1 MFRTILSKTLRDYR
15 VPILGWGYGLALLM
29 VVGLAA
35 ATPALRDAYASIAQ
49 SLRFLGDPVAVQT
62 PEGYATT
69 RYLQLFVPLLLS
81 IWPILVGARM
91 VRGEEERGTMDVIL
105 ATPQPRTR
113 VILEKLLALVIAL
126 LLIALLMALG
136 TIAGEARADTQV
148 NFGRAIQTALN
159 VSLLAFFFA
168 MVALLVSQF
177 TSSRGAAVGLA
188 SGLMILAVLFDG
200 TGRTVSGAWVQYLSP
215 FYYYNLNRPLVA
227 GFNDAPGG
235 AILLLGLSL
244 LFAGIS
250 VVLFARRDSGRP
262 AFAWQRNHTNDEH
275 LVERSLKR
283 AERDVSVRS
292 ISLRALSA
300 QGWASFWWLLG
311 IVAWCAFLVL
321 LIPSAQEPLQ
331 KALAQSPSL
340 NKLFS
345 SSEIATNAGFL
356 SAVVFGYGGIVLV
369 VIFAMTLALT
379 WAGDL
384 ENGRLE
390 LVLGT
395 PRSRSRMMLER
406 FGAVL
411 LMALLASVFAW
422 LAIVVAAQIAD
433 LSIDQGHVIAAS
445 FSMLPLA
452 LIIIG
457 LVYAVAGRLRYGAV
471 LGIVTAYI
479 ALAFLAEFLRSL
491 LNLPDWLLSLSIF
504 YQYGSPVIDGMNW
517 GVFLGMTGV
526 AIVLLVIGLVQ
537 FRYADVERG

>member
-1 MFRTILSKTLRDYR
+1 
-15 VPILGWGYGLALLM
+15 M
-29 VVGLAA
+29 VAGLAA

-49 SLRFLGDPVAVQT
+49 SLRFLGDPFAMQT

-69 RYLQLFVPLLLS
+69 RYLELFVPLLLS
-81 IWPILVGARM
+81 IWAILAGARM
-91 VRGEEERGTMDVIL
+91 LRGEEERGTMDVLL

-126 LLIALLMALG
+126 LLVALLMALG
-136 TIAGEARADTQV
+136 TIAGESRADTQV
-148 NFGRAIQTALN
+148 NVGRALLTALN

-168 MVALLVSQF
+168 MVALLISQF

-188 SGLMILAVLFDG
+188 SGLMILAILLDG

-215 FYYYNLNRPLVA
+215 FYYYNLNRPLIPS
-227 GFNDAPGG
+227 FNDAP
-235 AILLLGLSL
+235 AAALLLLGLSL
-244 LFAGIS
+244 LFAATS

-262 AFAWQRNHTNDEH
+262 AFAWQRNHTNDKQQ
-275 LVERSLKR
+275 VERSLKK
-283 AERDVSVRS
+283 AGRDVSVRA
-292 ISLRALSA
+292 IGLRALSA
-300 QGWASFWWLLG
+300 QGWTSFWWLLG

-321 LIPSAQEPLQ
+321 LIPSAQEPLK
-331 KALAQSPSL
+331 KALAQSPNL
-340 NKLFS
+340 NKIYS
-345 SSEIATNAGFL
+345 ASAIATNAGFL
-356 SAVVFGYGGIVLV
+356 GLLVFGLGIALV

-379 WAGDL
+379 WASDL

-390 LVLGT
+390 LLLGT
-395 PRSRSRMMLER
+395 PTSRQRMLLER

-411 LMALLASVFAW
+411 LMVLLASVFAW
-422 LAIVVAAQIAD
+422 LATVVAAQIAN

-452 LIIIG
+452 LIIVG
-457 LVYAVAGRLRYGAV
+457 LVYALAGRLRYGAV

-479 ALAFLAEFLRSL
+479 AVAFLAEFLKAL
-491 LNLPDWLLSLSIF
+491 LNLPDWVLSLSIF
-504 YQYGSPVIDGMNW
+504 HQYGSPVTDGMNW
-517 GVFLGMTGV
+517 GAFLGMTGV